1 MGLYIFPLHLQYI
14 QVSEEFINN
23 PNVFTEM
30 KIFCTLFWTAI
41 VAIVV
46 ERCKAKFLLVDIDD
60 AAGKVDAVDGI
71 EEENEKLVV
80 KSKLNPDT
88 LVVESDAAG
97 KVDAVDGIEE
107 ENEKLVV
114 KSKLNQN
121 TLVVDSNVVGAKDSD
136 NIGEVADEKLVVA
149 SKLNPDTL
157 VVASNVVG
165 ANGGDNSR
173 CLVIFCP
180 CFGGS
185 NMVHM
190 RNGGRRSISD
200 VKVGDSVLA
209 VDEMGQLR
217 FSQVIMQLHADPEVV
232 TEFQVIR
239 TKTGRNLTLTPRHLI
254 YKADNE
260 IASSKPLFAMRI
272 KKGDFVFVF
281 DEKLGMIK
289 DEVIS
294 NDIETEKGLYTPVTS
309 HGNIIVGDI
318 LASSYAA
325 LENHSLLHLM
335 FAPLRWFNDAKN
347 ALSSMKQMGQDE
359 FFKYE
364 HDDKELH
371 WYADALLAFGNSIA
385 SEKPVCQ

>member
-1 MGLYIFPLHLQYI
+1 MGLYIFPLQLQYI

-30 KIFCTLFWTAI
+30 KIFCTLFCTAI

-46 ERCKAKFLLVDIDD
+46 EQYKAEFLLVEIDD

-88 LVVESDAAG
+88 LVVESNA
-97 KVDAVDGIEE
+97 
-107 ENEKLVV
+107 
-114 KSKLNQN
+114 
-121 TLVVDSNVVGAKDSD
+121 VGAKDSTK
-136 NIGEVADEKLVVA
+136 NGEVADEKLVVA

-165 ANGGDNSR
+165 PNRGNNSR

-217 FSQVIMQLHADPEVV
+217 FSQVILQLHAEPEVV

-254 YKADNE
+254 YKADSE

-281 DEKLGMIK
+281 DEKLGMIR
-289 DEVIS
+289 DEVVS

-318 LASSYAA
+318 LASSYAGW
-325 LENHSLLHLM
+325 ENHSLLHLM

-347 ALSSMKQMGQDE
+347 ALSRMKQMGRDE

-364 HDDKELH
+364 HDDKGLH
-371 WYADALLAFGNSIA
+371 WYAEALVAFGTSIA

>member
-1 MGLYIFPLHLQYI
+1 MNFCVLLGLCLLN
-14 QVSEEFINN
+14 FIHG
-23 PNVFTEM
+23 
-30 KIFCTLFWTAI
+30 KY
-41 VAIVV
+41 
-46 ERCKAKFLLVDIDD
+46 LLVNTDDQQVREPKSPAPTCIPPKGKCFTKTKLSFRIEFSARSVKGPAECCQGYACVNGMCMKPQINID
-60 AAGKVDAVDGI
+60 GS
-71 EEENEKLVV
+71 EKILG
-80 KSKLNPDT
+80 T
-88 LVVESDAAG
+88 
-97 KVDAVDGIEE
+97 
-107 ENEKLVV
+107 
-114 KSKLNQN
+114 
-121 TLVVDSNVVGAKDSD
+121 VGAQSD
-136 NIGEVADEKLVVA
+136 RCV
-149 SKLNPDTL
+149 
-157 VVASNVVG
+157 
-165 ANGGDNSR
+165 NS
-173 CLVIFCP
+173 FCP

-217 FSQVIMQLHADPEVV
+217 FSQVIMQLHADPEVE
-232 TEFQVIR
+232 TKFQVIR

-254 YKADNE
+254 YKADSE

-289 DEVIS
+289 DEVVS

-335 FAPLRWFNDAKN
+335 FAPLRWFNEAKN
-347 ALSSMKQMGQDE
+347 ALSSMEQMEQDE
-359 FFKYE
+359 FSKYE
-364 HDDKELH
+364 HDDKGIH
-371 WYADALLAFGNSIA
+371 WYAEALLAFGTSIA

>member
-1 MGLYIFPLHLQYI
+1 
-14 QVSEEFINN
+14 
-23 PNVFTEM
+23 
-30 KIFCTLFWTAI
+30 
-41 VAIVV
+41 
-46 ERCKAKFLLVDIDD
+46 
-60 AAGKVDAVDGI
+60 
-71 EEENEKLVV
+71 LVV
-80 KSKLNPDT
+80 
-88 LVVESDAAG
+88 
-97 KVDAVDGIEE
+97 
-107 ENEKLVV
+107 
-114 KSKLNQN
+114 Q
-121 TLVVDSNVVGAKDSD
+121 SNIVGAKDSA
-136 NIGEVADEKLVVA
+136 NIGEVADEKLVVK
-149 SKLNPDTL
+149 SKPNPDTL
-157 VVASNVVG
+157 VVDSTKIGEVADEEVG
-165 ANGGDNSR
+165 AHSGRALNGSINNR
-173 CLVIFCP
+173 CVKIMCP
-180 CFGGS
+180 CFWGS

-217 FSQVIMQLHADPEVV
+217 FSQVIIQLHAEPEVV
-232 TEFQVIR
+232 TKFQVIR

-254 YKADNE
+254 YKADSE

-289 DEVIS
+289 DEVVS

-335 FAPLRWFNDAKN
+335 FAPLRWFNEAKN
-347 ALSSMKQMGQDE
+347 ALSSMEQMEQDE
-359 FFKYE
+359 FSKYE
-364 HDDKELH
+364 HDDKGIH
-371 WYADALLAFGNSIA
+371 WYAEALLAFGTSIA

>member
-1 MGLYIFPLHLQYI
+1 MG
-14 QVSEEFINN
+14 
-23 PNVFTEM
+23 
-30 KIFCTLFWTAI
+30 TAPFFFLLASLLI
-41 VAIVV
+41 MVRDGEV
-46 ERCKAKFLLVDIDD
+46 RFLLVKLGDSEGLAKEISRTEGCTVFGHPGDGTERGTCHEKFLCHDD
-60 AAGKVDAVDGI
+60 GSCKPICTVEGDVGDGTSRGSCPQGR
-71 EEENEKLVV
+71 LCF
-80 KSKLNPDT
+80 
-88 LVVESDAAG
+88 SDG
-97 KVDAVDGIEE
+97 TCKI
-107 ENEKLVV
+107 
-114 KSKLNQN
+114 S
-121 TLVVDSNVVGAKDSD
+121 VGTHS
-136 NIGEVADEKLVVA
+136 GRCV
-149 SKLNPDTL
+149 
-157 VVASNVVG
+157 
-165 ANGGDNSR
+165 NS
-173 CLVIFCP
+173 VCP
-180 CFGGS
+180 CFWGS

-217 FSQVIMQLHADPEVV
+217 FSQVIIQLHAEPEVV
-232 TEFQVIR
+232 TKFQVIR

-254 YKADNE
+254 YKADSE

-289 DEVIS
+289 DEVVS

-335 FAPLRWFNDAKN
+335 FAPLRWFNEAKN
-347 ALSSMKQMGQDE
+347 ALSSMEQMEQDE
-359 FFKYE
+359 FSKYE
-364 HDDKELH
+364 HDDKGIH
-371 WYADALLAFGNSIA
+371 WYAEALLAFGTSIA

>member
-1 MGLYIFPLHLQYI
+1 MG
-14 QVSEEFINN
+14 
-23 PNVFTEM
+23 
-30 KIFCTLFWTAI
+30 
-41 VAIVV
+41 
-46 ERCKAKFLLVDIDD
+46 
-60 AAGKVDAVDGI
+60 DAVDGI

-88 LVVESDAAG
+88 LVVESNVVGAKDSTKNGEVADE
-97 KVDAVDGIEE
+97 KV
-107 ENEKLVV
+107 VV
-114 KSKLNQN
+114 ESKLNQN
-121 TLVVDSNVVGAKDSD
+121 ALEVESNVAGAKDSD

-157 VVASNVVG
+157 AGASNVVG
-165 ANGGDNSR
+165 ANRGNNSR

-190 RNGGRRSISD
+190 RNGGRRSISE

-232 TEFQVIR
+232 TKFQVIR
-239 TKTGRNLTLTPRHLI
+239 TKTGRNLTMTPHHLI
-254 YKADNE
+254 YKADCE
-260 IASSKPLFAMRI
+260 IVSSKPVFAMRI
-272 KKGDFVFVF
+272 KNGDFVFVF

-289 DEVIS
+289 DEVVS

-335 FAPLRWFNDAKN
+335 FAPLRWLNEAKN
-347 ALSSMKQMGQDE
+347 ALSSMEQMEQDE
-359 FFKYE
+359 FSKYE
-364 HDDKELH
+364 HDDKGIH
-371 WYADALLAFGNSIA
+371 WYADALLAFGTSIA

>member
-1 MGLYIFPLHLQYI
+1 MG
-14 QVSEEFINN
+14 
-23 PNVFTEM
+23 
-30 KIFCTLFWTAI
+30 TAI

-46 ERCKAKFLLVDIDD
+46 ERCKAEFLLVEIDD

-88 LVVESDAAG
+88 LVV
-97 KVDAVDGIEE
+97 
-107 ENEKLVV
+107 
-114 KSKLNQN
+114 
-121 TLVVDSNVVGAKDSD
+121 
-136 NIGEVADEKLVVA
+136 
-149 SKLNPDTL
+149 
-157 VVASNVVG
+157 ASNVVG
-165 ANGGDNSR
+165 ANRGNNSR

-217 FSQVIMQLHADPEVV
+217 FSQVILQLHAEPEAV

-272 KKGDFVFVF
+272 KKGDFV
-281 DEKLGMIK
+281 
-289 DEVIS
+289 
-294 NDIETEKGLYTPVTS
+294 
-309 HGNIIVGDI
+309 
-318 LASSYAA
+318 
-325 LENHSLLHLM
+325 
-335 FAPLRWFNDAKN
+335 
-347 ALSSMKQMGQDE
+347 
-359 FFKYE
+359 
-364 HDDKELH
+364 
-371 WYADALLAFGNSIA
+371 
-385 SEKPVCQ
+385 